1 MNIKIYGDGAD
12 IEVMKRQHLS
22 NAVDG
27 FTTNPTLMKKVGI
40 TDYIE
45 FAKEALNVI
54 QDLSISFEVFS
65 DELDEM
71 KAQALTLNE
80 LGKNVWVKI
89 PVTNTKGQSTANIV
103 KELTQ
108 QGVKVNVTAIFTL
121 KQVRTVFDSIDANT
135 PSIVSVFAG
144 RIANAGID
152 PEPLMKE
159 AVEICSPKNLI
170 EVLWASPREAFNIIQ
185 AERVGCH
192 IITVTDDLIKASK
205 TFGKDLD
212 EFSLETVKMFYDDAL
227 SSGFKI

>member
-1 MNIKIYGDGAD
+1 MR
-12 IEVMKRQHLS
+12 E
-22 NAVDG
+22 
-27 FTTNPTLMKKVGI
+27 
-40 TDYIE
+40 
-45 FAKEALNVI
+45 
-54 QDLSISFEVFS
+54 
-65 DELDEM
+65 
-71 KAQALTLNE
+71 QALKLNM
-80 LGKNVWVKI
+80 LGENVWVKI
-89 PVTNTKGQSTANIV
+89 PVTNTKGDSTADLVND
-103 KELTQ
+103 LTK

-121 KQVRTVFDSIDANT
+121 DQVRTIYDAIDANT

-159 AVEICSPKNLI
+159 AVEICSPKSLI

-192 IITVTDDLIKASK
+192 IITITDDLIKASQ

>member
-40 TDYIE
+40 TNYIE
-45 FAKEALNVI
+45 FAREALDVI
-54 QDLSISFEVFS
+54 RDLSISFEVFS

-80 LGKNVWVKI
+80 LGDNVWVKI
-89 PVTNTKGQSTANIV
+89 PVTNTKGESTANLV

-121 KQVRTVFDSIDANT
+121 DQVQTVYDSIDSNT

-159 AVEICSPKNLI
+159 GS
-170 EVLWASPREAFNIIQ
+170 
-185 AERVGCH
+185 
-192 IITVTDDLIKASK
+192 
-205 TFGKDLD
+205 
-212 EFSLETVKMFYDDAL
+212 
-227 SSGFKI
+227 

>member
-12 IEVMKRQHLS
+12 IEVMRRQHLS

-40 TDYIE
+40 TDYLE
-45 FAKEALNVI
+45 FAKEALTVI
-54 QDLSISFEVFS
+54 TDLSISFEVFS

-71 KAQALTLNE
+71 KEQALKLNM
-80 LGKNVWVKI
+80 LGENVWVKI
-89 PVTNTKGQSTANIV
+89 PVTNTKGDSTANLV
-103 KELTQ
+103 NDLTK

-121 KQVRTVFDSIDANT
+121 DQVRTIYDAIDMNT

-159 AVEICSPKNLI
+159 AVEICSSKNLI

-192 IITVTDDLIKASK
+192 IITVTDDLIKASQ

>member
-1 MNIKIYGDGAD
+1 MKIKIYGDGAD

-40 TDYIE
+40 TNYLE
-45 FAKEALNVI
+45 FAREALDAI
-54 QDLSISFEVFS
+54 RDLSISFEVFS

-80 LGKNVWVKI
+80 LGDNVWVKI
-89 PVTNTKGQSTANIV
+89 PVTNTKGESTANLV

-121 KQVRTVFDSIDANT
+121 DQVQTVYDSIDSNT

-159 AVEICSPKNLI
+159 AVEICSPKI
-170 EVLWASPREAFNIIQ
+170 
-185 AERVGCH
+185 
-192 IITVTDDLIKASK
+192 
-205 TFGKDLD
+205 
-212 EFSLETVKMFYDDAL
+212 
-227 SSGFKI
+227 